1 MCALSVVRLYDVW
14 CPSIGESCVHKTR
27 DLQSILPPRAAS
39 HSADGVQGNVTEYNA
54 MDVMF
59 GNELPHMGLM
69 GHATSPFMD
78 PGLDYTLGYSQVQL
92 VIQASVCAC

>member
-1 MCALSVVRLYDVW
+1 M
-14 CPSIGESCVHKTR
+14 
-27 DLQSILPPRAAS
+27 
-39 HSADGVQGNVTEYNA
+39 ADGVQGNVTEYNA

-69 GHATSPFMD
+69 GHATSAFMD

-92 VIQASVCAC
+92 YTLPESLHASGYYAESCWMLHPPSESVRCCRHALTCL